1 MAALPDISAITGWI
15 ETHGKTVDIM
25 KWLVLL
31 LVAWGTGVFRFIHS
45 KLRTPSAT
53 IDESTSRCLVEEFAE
68 FQGHQKAVRATFLV
82 EVGFLN
88 PTSERLVVRHFS
100 LAVQRRKVWRAW
112 KPELVALSLPSR
124 PRHQTGSGEK
134 VLTNWFS
141 KFQDDFHDLTLS
153 GGVEPKELPSGF
165 LLFVCFS
172 VGNWAPRI
180 SDDHIKVKARVHLTT
195 GETYSVSG
203 RVKVVRDAAK
213 FEQWVPG
220 IVAHINHDSAWGST
234 R

>member
-1 MAALPDISAITGWI
+1 MATLPDISTIVSWI
-15 ETHGKTVDIM
+15 EAHGKTVDLL

-31 LVAWGTGVFRFIHS
+31 LVAWLAGAFRFVRN

-53 IDESTSRCLVEEFAE
+53 IEEATSRCLVEEFAE
-68 FQGHQKAVRATFLV
+68 FQGHQNAVRATFLV
-82 EVGFLN
+82 EVGLLN
-88 PTSERLVVRHFS
+88 PTSERVVVRHFS
-100 LAVQRRKVWRAW
+100 LAVQRRRAWRTW

-124 PRHQTGSGEK
+124 PQQQTGSGKK
-134 VLTNWFS
+134 VLKNWFS
-141 KFQDDFHDLTLS
+141 NFDDGLQNLTLL
-153 GGVEPKELPSGF
+153 GAVEPKELPSGF

-172 VGNWAPRI
+172 VGGWAPKI
-180 SDDHIKVKARVHLTT
+180 SNEHIKVKAKVHLTT

-203 RVKVVRDAAK
+203 RIKVVRDLEK

-220 IVAHINHDSAWGST
+220 IGAHINHDSTWGAT